1 MANTYTQIHIQIV
14 FAVKNRKSMIHAD
27 WEESLHKYI
36 TGIIRN
42 HGHKVLSI
50 NGMPDHIHILIGYH
64 PSQSLSNLV
73 KFIKMD
79 SSKWINKNCGLKN
92 HFSWQSGY
100 GAFSYSKCQ
109 VPNVI
114 NYILNQKIHHRMH
127 TFGNEYKTLLSKNEI
142 EYDSTYIFKEI

>member
-1 MANTYTQIHIQIV
+1 MANTYTQINIQIV
-14 FAVKNRKSMIHAD
+14 FAVKNRKSMIQPE

-36 TGIIRN
+36 TGIVRN
-42 HGHKVLSI
+42 HGHKMLSI

-79 SSKWINKNCGLKN
+79 SSKWINKNGNLKN

-100 GAFSYSKCQ
+100 GAFSYSKSQ

-114 NYILNQKIHHRMH
+114 DYILRQKVHHRKQ
-127 TFGNEYKTLLSKNEI
+127 TFTQEFKKQLSKFEI
-142 EYDSTYIFKEI
+142 EYNPIHIFKET